1 MLRILLL
8 TAGSIGLT
16 APALAGTLFTA
27 ALANPVEDGTEIIA
41 NRAIWTCDGDTC
53 VAELARKS
61 PTVRACKQVAKEIGQ
76 LAGFSSENGE
86 LTAEEL
92 AECNSAAKG

>member
-8 TAGSIGLT
+8 TAGSIGLA
-16 APALAGTLFTA
+16 APAFAGTLFTA
-27 ALANPVEDGTEIIA
+27 ALSEPVADGTEIIA
-41 NRAIWTCDGDTC
+41 NRAIWTCEGDVC
-53 VAELARKS
+53 VAELSRKTPS
-61 PTVRACKQVAKEIGQ
+61 VRSCKKVAKEIGQ

-92 AECNSAAKG
+92 DECNTAAKG